1 MVEEQCTQFDTSECC
16 PNLEIKHT
24 CNAKYT
30 SSIVIEGIEYKA
42 TKEGYGTGGTKEEAC
57 ETALLNAQ
65 TLAEELLALKTAGLS

>member
-16 PNLEIKHT
+16 PKLEIKFA
-24 CNAKYT
+24 CNEKYT
-30 SSIVIEGIEYKA
+30 AITVIGGIAYTA
-42 TKEGYGTGGTKEEAC
+42 TKTGYGTGDTKEEAC